1 MKRILVLGSDGQL
14 GKELRKQMINFPK
27 EYEVIFTNKESFDI
41 VDFEESKKQIEFY
54 KPNLIIN
61 CAAFTAVDLCEEQ
74 QEKAY
79 LINAVGPKNLAIYSA
94 EVGAKI
100 IHISTDYVFD
110 GDTNMPYIE
119 TSNPNPINVYGR
131 TKLQGEFFIQ
141 EYNPKHFILRT
152 AWLYGD
158 GHNFVKTMLRLADVK
173 DQITVVNDQFGS
185 PTSTKELVRA
195 ILQLIDSDKYGIYH
209 ATCEGYCSWYDLAV
223 KIFEL
228 KGIEIDVVPCSSE
241 GYPQK
246 AKRPKF
252 SVLENNN
259 LKDNFNFH
267 FKPWDKALME
277 YLG

>member
-14 GKELRKQMINFPK
+14 GKELRKQLINFPK

-41 VDFEESKKQIEFY
+41 VDFEESKILIEFY

-74 QEKAY
+74 QEKAN
-79 LINAVGPKNLAIYSA
+79 LINAVGPKNIAIYSK

-119 TSNPNPINVYGR
+119 TSKPNPINVYGR
-131 TKLQGEFFIQ
+131 TKLQGELFIQ
-141 EYNPKHFILRT
+141 EHNPKHFILRT

-158 GHNFVKTMLRLADVK
+158 GHNFVKTMMRLADVK

-209 ATCEGYCSWYDLAV
+209 ATCEGYCSWYDLAA

-228 KGIEIDVVPCSSE
+228 KGIEIDVVPCSSD
-241 GYPQK
+241 GYQQK

-252 SVLENNN
+252 SVLENKN

-267 FKPWDKALME
+267 FKPWDEALIE